1 MTLGKKMLVLVGV
14 SAAAGLFLFLGA
26 SATTPSSSSGGGA
39 PAARQETLDRAWAS
53 NWAKFTPLEH
63 QQLCDAFQADGS
75 EMYRDVFPNFNAPIS
90 VSEFNTYMYR
100 SCP

>member
-1 MTLGKKMLVLVGV
+1 MGMTLGKKMLVLVGV
-14 SAAAGLFLFLGA
+14 SAAAGLFLFLGS
-26 SATTPSSSSGGGA
+26 SAKTPTANTPSTASTSSV
-39 PAARQETLDRAWAS
+39 DRAWAS